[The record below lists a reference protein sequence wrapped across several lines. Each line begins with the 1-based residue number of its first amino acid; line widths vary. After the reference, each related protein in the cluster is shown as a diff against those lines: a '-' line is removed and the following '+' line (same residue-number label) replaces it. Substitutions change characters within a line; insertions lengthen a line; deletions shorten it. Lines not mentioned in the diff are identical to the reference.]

1 VADATCGVQSEWPKP
16 DHDDRHVCALAPDHP
31 HIRNHV
37 CSCGVVFAC
46 SRATAGSP
54 SPTPGPTREQVAEA
68 IGAVLRRGHSQG
80 PWLDGAMWE
89 AADAVMALLSTPATV
104 LWEGPI
110 DDVSLPDRVTQ
121 LGAVPPGTRVRVIVA
136 PDNQE
141 I

>member
-68 IGAVLRRGHSQG
+68 TLHG
-80 PWLDGAMWE
+80 
-89 AADAVMALLSTPATV
+89 DAALLPAGRASIAAGASDYVTKPV
-104 LWEGPI
+104 
-110 DDVSLPDRVTQ
+110 DVDQLLSLMRVW
-121 LGAVPPGTRVRVIVA
+121 LYR
-136 PDNQE
+136 
-141 I
+141 